1 MEPGFKTRLAD
12 CRVGII
18 GLGLMGGSIA
28 LALNGACRSI
38 SGYDVD
44 SNTIAQ
50 ALDRGI
56 IQRPI
61 DLRPDGVGG
70 DGVGGDEVDLLILA
84 APVSAILDWLDRVPQ
99 IFSGKFHLLDLGS
112 TKTQI
117 VERMQTL
124 PDRISP
130 LGGHPMCG
138 KETSGLGVAADDLY
152 RGCLF
157 ALTPLERT
165 QPGTLSLAQELIAT
179 LQARSLLL
187 DPQQHDRAVA
197 AISHVPYLLAST
209 AIDVAAYADD
219 EVPWRLAA
227 SGFRD
232 TSRLA
237 ASNVAMMLDILK
249 SNRAEVLA
257 ALGNAQSSLQETIE
271 LIEREDWTQLR
282 SKAGSRARETSVVG
296 ERKT

>member
-1 MEPGFKTRLAD
+1 MEPGFVTRLAD

-18 GLGLMGGSIA
+18 GLGLMGGSLA
-28 LALNGACRSI
+28 LALKGACRSI

-44 SNTIAQ
+44 SSTIVQ
-50 ALDRGI
+50 AIDRGI
-56 IQRPI
+56 IHRPI

-70 DGVGGDEVDLLILA
+70 DEVDLLVLA
-84 APVSAILDWLDRVPQ
+84 APVSAILDWIDRVPQ
-99 IFSGKFHLLDLGS
+99 VFSGKFHLLDLGS
-112 TKTQI
+112 TKALI
-117 VERMQTL
+117 VERMRTL

-138 KETSGLGVAADDLY
+138 KETSGLAVAVDDLY

-165 QPGTLSLAQELIAT
+165 QPSTLGLAQELIAA

-187 DPQQHDRAVA
+187 DPQQHDHAVA

-209 AIDVAAYADD
+209 ALDVAARADD
-219 EVPWRLAA
+219 DVPWMLAA

-271 LIEREDWTQLR
+271 LIEREDWTELQAKLVALR
-282 SKAGSRARETSVVG
+282 EKRLWWENAKRVMSNE
-296 ERKT
+296 